1 MTFIHW
7 DIRIDLRESLHLD
20 LWVIL
25 LLLEGL
31 ELLMIRLDF
40 ILVMMISRD
49 ICKGLYL
56 LLCIISV
63 VLASVYKSRAIL
75 MHAWVVKSW
84 TWSVYPTN
92 TLRVCVE
99 IFLMAC
105 TLVLRFLW
113 SLRRPCVCAHCIWK
127 FRLALCNDL
136 ERFLL
141 LEVKLAFLAVRR
153 SISNL
158 ANS

>member
-1 MTFIHW
+1 MTLTHW
-7 DIRIDLRESLHLD
+7 YIRIDLRKSLHLD
-20 LWVIL
+20 LWIVM
-25 LLLEGL
+25 LLLESL

-40 ILVMMISRD
+40 VLVVMISRD
-49 ICKGLYL
+49 ICKRLYL

-63 VLASVYKSRAIL
+63 VLASVYKTRTIL

-84 TWSVYPTN
+84 TWGVYSTN
-92 TLRVCVE
+92 TLRICVD

-113 SLRRPCVCAHCIWK
+113 SLRRPSICTHCIWK
-127 FRLALCNDL
+127 FRLALCNDFK
-136 ERFLL
+136 RFLL
-141 LEVKLAFLAVRR
+141 LEVKLAFLAVRCG
-153 SISNL
+153 ICNL

>member
-7 DIRIDLRESLHLD
+7 YIRIDLRKSLHLD
-20 LWVIL
+20 LWIVML
-25 LLLEGL
+25 LLKSFK
-31 ELLMIRLDF
+31 LLVIRLDF
-40 ILVMMISRD
+40 ILVVMISRD
-49 ICKGLYL
+49 ICKRLYL

-63 VLASVYKSRAIL
+63 VLASVYEARAIL
-75 MHAWVVKSW
+75 MHAWIIKSW
-84 TWSVYPTN
+84 AWSVDATD
-92 TLRVCVE
+92 TLSVCVD

-113 SLRRPCVCAHCIWK
+113 SLRRPGVCAHRIWK
-127 FRLALCNDL
+127 FRLALCNNF

-141 LEVKLAFLAVRR
+141 LDVKLALLAVCCGVC
-153 SISNL
+153 NL